1 MTCLILKC
9 TVLTGL
15 SMYSSKVLE
24 LKGRGGGKRVH
35 PGGFDMFAL
44 FCYQLSCSE
53 LVFPSLFYVFCVM
66 ALIGKKMFVNPSLC
80 KIQWDLMAPKND
92 STTIEW
98 KQIPDLYCNEICW
111 GLSHTIFVKHSHPYK
126 CLLS

>member
-1 MTCLILKC
+1 MLNFE
-9 TVLTGL
+9 
-15 SMYSSKVLE
+15 MYGTHRSLNVQLQGARAQGE
-24 LKGRGGGKRVH
+24 GGGKRVH